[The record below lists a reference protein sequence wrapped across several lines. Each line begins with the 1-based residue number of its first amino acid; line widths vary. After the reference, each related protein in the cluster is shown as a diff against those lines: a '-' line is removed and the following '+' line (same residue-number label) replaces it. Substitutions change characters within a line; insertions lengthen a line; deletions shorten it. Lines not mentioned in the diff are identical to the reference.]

1 MYQEQFI
8 GAQVAAWRRRR
19 GMSQRVLA
27 GLAGISQ
34 PYLSQIETGSRPVE
48 RRSTLVALAEALQVS
63 VVELLGGPEV
73 ASDSAQARAAVSVP
87 AIRAAIIRRRVGET
101 RPSVGAGVD
110 AAVAAITAADYVAL
124 GPMLPG
130 LIGSATGPDLVRV
143 GYAAMW
149 YLNHMGYVDLAC
161 GVADLALAEAQ
172 RDGSAAWLGIAEYVR
187 ACSLPPETALLSAEL
202 AGRAADDLLPAV
214 ADPAVRQAYGMLH
227 LRAASK
233 AAAAGDASVATAHL
247 DEAASEAATLGEPE
261 DGHGLCSLAF
271 GPTNVAM
278 WRTAVHVELGK
289 PDAAISAAQR
299 VDPRRTPIPHR
310 QAWHWMSLG
319 RALAGVKRDDDAVMA
334 LLRAETACPQWVR
347 LRPEVRDTVNVIL
360 RRSHRRAIPA
370 PLRRAAQ
377 MVGIE
382 VK

>member
-19 GMSQRVLA
+19 GMSQRMLA
-27 GLAGISQ
+27 GFAGISQ

-48 RRSTLVALAEALQVS
+48 RRSTVVALAEALQVS
-63 VVELLGGPEV
+63 VAELVGEQSALT
-73 ASDSAQARAAVSVP
+73 DSARARAGLSVP

-101 RPSVGAGVD
+101 RPSNGASVD
-110 AAVAAITAADYVAL
+110 AAVAAITTADYVAL

-161 GVADLALAEAQ
+161 GMADLALAEAQ

-202 AGRAADDLLPAV
+202 AGRAADGLQPAV
-214 ADPAVRQAYGMLH
+214 ADPRVRQAYGLLH
-227 LRAASK
+227 LRAALK
-233 AAAAGDASVATAHL
+233 AAGAGDASVATAHL
-247 DEAASEAATLGEPE
+247 DEAANEAATLGEPA

-271 GPTNVAM
+271 GPMNVAL
-278 WRTAVHVELGK
+278 WRMAIHVDLGE
-289 PDAAISAAQR
+289 PDAAISTAQG
-299 VDPRRTPIPHR
+299 VDPRRTPIPYR
-310 QAWHWMSLG
+310 QAGYWVDLG

-347 LRPEVRDTVNVIL
+347 LRPEVRDTVNVVL

-377 MVGIE
+377 IIGIE